1 MTDQQRIAEITAEYS
16 EAKADGAKGYM
27 IPVSHVEYLLS
38 LLAARDAEIERLRQH
53 ENTILID
60 HSHRF
65 TEAGVRGL
73 LEQIKTFNEVCLEH
87 QQERLQR
94 EEEIRQLREA
104 QRWIPVSERLPE
116 DGARVLVRETY
127 AGGKCGV
134 NILRFA
140 KEGERIC
147 KYSLKDENNIF
158 YALDSEYGYYSRSGI
173 THWMPL
179 PAAPDAE

>member
-1 MTDQQRIAEITAEYS
+1 MKDLITEARELATENISQPTVFYKDKSQRIMLRLCDALE
-16 EAKADGAKGYM
+16 KAQ
-27 IPVSHVEYLLS
+27 
-38 LLAARDAEIERLRQH
+38 AEIERLRQH

-104 QRWIPVSERLPE
+104 QRWIPVAERLPE
-116 DGARVLVRETY
+116 DGNDVLVIASGKPQDNLNLDGAYEFASYLKNDGGWFFDAYPDWETPT
-127 AGGKCGV
+127 
-134 NILRFA
+134 
-140 KEGERIC
+140 
-147 KYSLKDENNIF
+147 
-158 YALDSEYGYYSRSGI
+158 I

-179 PAAPDAE
+179 PEPPAAEEGAEHE